1 MHDILISKTRQ
12 YCVTCELGM
21 YQDKQK
27 AIIPSKVMIMDIKN
41 NKHRV
46 LNRFVVAAHACFDP
60 GNPYIVY
67 FSNHN
72 FEFMHSNMI
81 TPKR

>member
-1 MHDILISKTRQ
+1 
-12 YCVTCELGM
+12 
-21 YQDKQK
+21 
-27 AIIPSKVMIMDIKN
+27 MIMDIKN

-81 TPKR
+81 TLKR